1 MTIQLNLNQTLT
13 TISLPDQVWNAART
27 GLNAAGDAEMAEWIV
42 NRLFQAG
49 EIALTDSLR
58 SQVTINAN

>member
-1 MTIQLNLNQTLT
+1 MTIELNLNQTLT
-13 TISLPDQVWNAART
+13 TISLPDQVWTAART
-27 GLNAAGDAEMAEWIV
+27 GLNAGGEAEMAEWIV

-58 SQVTINAN
+58 SQVTIDAD